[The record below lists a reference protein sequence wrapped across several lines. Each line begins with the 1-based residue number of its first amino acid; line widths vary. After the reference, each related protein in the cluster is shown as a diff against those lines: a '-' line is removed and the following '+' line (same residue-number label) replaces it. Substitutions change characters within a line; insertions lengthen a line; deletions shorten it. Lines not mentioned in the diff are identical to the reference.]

1 MEYKDILDLLD
12 KELIVALGCTE
23 PAAIALAAAVA
34 RKHLKGADLVTL
46 EVIASG
52 NIIKNAMGVN
62 IPGTGQAGMKLAAAL
77 GSLGDPEKGLEVL
90 CGLSKEDIER
100 AEEMVQEGRTSIRKA
115 DSPKKLYIEAVAR
128 SAEGYSRVV
137 IEDRHSNITHIEAD
151 GVSFLCGGDI
161 EPEEDK
167 SAEPFLS
174 IDAIWDFVEKVD
186 TNLLGKVDDSIKLN
200 TKVANEGLKNRYGL
214 QVGKTLFE
222 SMAEGPRSND
232 VVNYAI
238 ALTAAASD
246 ARMDGCSLSVMSNTG
261 SGNQG
266 ITATM
271 PVVAFWEKLGL
282 SYDSLLRAAALS
294 HLMTIHIKLKF
305 GRLSALC
312 GASIA
317 ATGASCG
324 ITYLMGGGKEEVKAA
339 IQNMLGNITGMVC
352 DGAKSGCALK
362 VATCTSAACMS
373 ATLAMKGLGIGCK
386 DGIIENDVEKTID
399 HLCRI
404 GNEGSLEID
413 RIILDIM
420 LNKKGFNN

>member
-1 MEYKDILDLLD
+1 MENKDITDLLD

-34 RKHLKGADLVTL
+34 RKHLIGDVLVSL

-62 IPGTGQAGMKLAAAL
+62 IPGTGRSGMKLAAAM
-77 GSLGDPEKGLEVL
+77 GTLGDPEKGLEVL
-90 CGLSKEDIER
+90 CSLGKEKIDL
-100 AEEMVQEGRTSIRKA
+100 AEEMVTQGRIFLRKA
-115 DSPKKLYIEAVAR
+115 DTTKKLYIEVVAR
-128 SAEGYSRVV
+128 SDESFSRAV

-151 GVSFLCGGDI
+151 GVVILGSSGVD
-161 EPEEDK
+161 PEEDK
-167 SAEPFLS
+167 SVEPFLS
-174 IDAIWDFVEKVD
+174 IDSIWDYVEKVD
-186 TNLLGKVDDSIKLN
+186 ASHLGKVEESIRLN
-200 TKVANEGLKNRYGL
+200 TKVAQEGLRNRYGL

-222 SMAEGPRSND
+222 SMAEGTRSSD
-232 VVNYAI
+232 AVNYAI

-282 SYDSLLRAAALS
+282 SYDSLLRATALS
-294 HLMTIHIKLKF
+294 HLVTIHIKSKF

-324 ITYLMGGGKEEVKAA
+324 ITYLMGGGKTEVRAA

-373 ATLAMKGLGIGCK
+373 ATLAMKGMAIGCN
-386 DGIIENDVEKTID
+386 DGIIDNDAEKTID
-399 HLCRI
+399 NLCRI

-413 RIILDIM
+413 RIILEIM
-420 LNKKGFNN
+420 LNKKGCKN